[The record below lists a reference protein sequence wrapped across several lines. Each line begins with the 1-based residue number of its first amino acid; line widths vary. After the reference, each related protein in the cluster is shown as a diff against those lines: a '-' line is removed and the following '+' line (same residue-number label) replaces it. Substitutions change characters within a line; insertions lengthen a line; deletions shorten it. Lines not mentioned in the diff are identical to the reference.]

1 MLHGRVEP
9 QLKKNHIDYDVIIT
23 SGPNHAKSV
32 VRSRDD
38 LGKYNG
44 VIILSG
50 DGLVFEVLNGFS
62 ERPDSVTMI
71 PSFPIGIVPS
81 GSGNGLLSSLFYSR

>member
-50 DGLVFEVLNGFS
+50 DGLVFEKRDNFQSILKL
-62 ERPDSVTMI
+62 RA
-71 PSFPIGIVPS
+71 
-81 GSGNGLLSSLFYSR
+81 